1 MQQHVALS
9 RIHHSWL
16 NVRERQTLTWIAARL
31 PTWLTSDHLT
41 LLGIAG
47 AAICGISYAACLVWP
62 GMLWVACFGLV
73 LNWCGD
79 SLDGSLA
86 RYRGIERPRYGFFVD
101 HSADVLSQLFI
112 FFGLGMSPF
121 MRFDMALLA
130 LMSYWLAAFYTF
142 IRAIATQ
149 VFQISYFGIGPTEI
163 RLGLIAYSLVLLVAP
178 PFKIATPVGRASLLD
193 AAVLVSFCVVL
204 ITFTLA
210 AYTESRRL
218 AVLEPM
224 PRRTTPQ
231 ERAR

>member
-1 MQQHVALS
+1 
-9 RIHHSWL
+9 
-16 NVRERQTLTWIAARL
+16 
-31 PTWLTSDHLT
+31 
-41 LLGIAG
+41 
-47 AAICGISYAACLVWP
+47 
-62 GMLWVACFGLV
+62 MLWVACFGLI

-101 HSADVLSQLFI
+101 HSADVLSQLLI
-112 FFGLGMSPF
+112 FFGLGVSPF

-163 RLGLIAYSLVLLVAP
+163 RLGLLAYSLVVLVAP
-178 PFKIATPVGRASLLD
+178 PFTIATPVGKFSPLD

-204 ITFTLA
+204 VTFTLA
-210 AYTESRRL
+210 AYAESRRL
-218 AVLEPM
+218 SVLEPM
-224 PRRTTPQ
+224 PGRPVPRK
-231 ERAR
+231 RAA